1 MRYNIG
7 CNLEEL
13 RAGVVVSVSRMLDLM
28 NEAPYGVY
36 AVDMDQKIEF
46 WNHSAERILGYKRS
60 AVIGLRCYEVCASLP
75 EEGSEPVCLNGCP
88 SIRMAREGII
98 PPVVHVRMLCSSGE
112 RKPVT
117 VTPFI
122 IHRDEDDEEN
132 LLVHLF
138 HENVNEARAKS
149 VAENVHSL
157 LSTKLEPGE
166 APHDNHRPLTQREIE
181 VLRLLAMALEADEIA
196 ERLELSSHT
205 ILNHIRNARM
215 KLNAKNR
222 LEAVLAAQR
231 RGLL

>member
-1 MRYNIG
+1 MSIN
-7 CNLEEL
+7 
-13 RAGVVVSVSRMLDLM
+13 RMLDLM

-36 AVDMDQKIEF
+36 AVDMDQKIVF

-60 AVIGLRCYEVCASLP
+60 DVIGLRCYEVCASLP
-75 EEGSEPVCLNGCP
+75 EEGTEPVCMEGCP
-88 SIRMAREGII
+88 SIQLAREGII
-98 PPVVHVRMLCSSGE
+98 PPVIHVRMLCSSGE
-112 RKPVT
+112 RKPVS
-117 VTPFI
+117 VTPLI
-122 IHRDEDDEEN
+122 IHRGDDDERN

-138 HENVNEARAKS
+138 HEKVNDARAKS
-149 VAENVHSL
+149 VAENVHSV

-166 APHDNHRPLTQREIE
+166 APHDRHRPLTVREIQ
-181 VLRLLAMALEADEIA
+181 VLRLLAMALEAGEIA

>member
-1 MRYNIG
+1 
-7 CNLEEL
+7 
-13 RAGVVVSVSRMLDLM
+13 MLDLM

-36 AVDMDQKIEF
+36 AVDMDQRIVF
-46 WNHSAERILGYKRS
+46 WNDSAERILGHKRNE
-60 AVIGLRCYEVCASLP
+60 VIGRRCYEVCASLP
-75 EEGSEPVCLNGCP
+75 EDGTEPVCLNGCP
-88 SIRMAREGII
+88 SIQLAREGII
-98 PPVVHVRMLCSSGE
+98 PPVAIVRMLCSSGE
-112 RKPVT
+112 RKQVS
-117 VTPFI
+117 VTPLI
-122 IHRDEDDEEN
+122 IHRDENDEQN

-138 HENVNEARAKS
+138 HEKASEARAKS
-149 VAENVHSL
+149 VAENVHSV

-166 APHDNHRPLTQREIE
+166 APHDKHRPLTLREIE
-181 VLRLLAMALEADEIA
+181 VLRLLAMALEAGEIA